1 MKKRVLLFAALTAV
15 IFIGCKKDENT
26 GTKNSDSLTK
36 TPYTTKTVA
45 QTKADIEQTGV
56 NVVDQMKNLNNTIGL
71 SASVNLLSLAT
82 NKKNPPAIVT
92 NTSAANI
99 LKALKSY
106 SQTKN
111 VKNIMGAM
119 RKTGSEPVSIVDQF
133 NKIVGVYDYNF
144 DTQSFDSVSS
154 STNVVINFPTTKD
167 GKTNDGIL
175 TVYVPQVKT
184 GPFTYG
190 SQTVTELPTL
200 ISFDIKANGETG
212 LSFQFTGT
220 YNDQGVPSNLTS
232 TLTVGTFVFKS
243 VLNYSTSTSDV
254 DFSIKNST
262 TTIIDI
268 GGGVNGNFDKN
279 NITNAYHYKY
289 DTAYS
294 YYDSYLQKEVYII
307 DTNKVVDP
315 DKILYNAN
323 AHFQLMNIKIAGQ
336 VDFKDLYTK
345 MNSIDQQYNNGSIT
359 EDAANTQRVAL
370 INNDM
375 VLVVVYADNNTMI
388 AKAEAYLKQTNDGTY
403 TSENIDFNMIFADK
417 SKNSL
422 DVYFQDGFDGLY
434 SEMNSF
440 IDDMNTKYGWSID
453 HVSPPSN
460 K

>member
-1 MKKRVLLFAALTAV
+1 MKKRFVLFAALTAV

-26 GTKNSDSLTK
+26 GTKNSDSLSN
-36 TPYTTKTVA
+36 TPYTTKTVP
-45 QTKADIEQTGV
+45 QTKNDIELTGE
-56 NVVDQMKNLNNTIGL
+56 NVVTQMKNLNNTIGL

-82 NKKNPPAIVT
+82 NKKNPPAVVT

-106 SQTKN
+106 RETKN
-111 VKNIMGAM
+111 VKNIMSAM
-119 RKTGSEPVSIVDQF
+119 RKTGSDPVSIIDQF

-220 YNDQGVPSNLTS
+220 YDDQGVPSNLTS
-232 TLTVGTFVFKS
+232 TLTIGTFVFKS
-243 VLNYSTSTSDV
+243 VLNYSTSASDV

-268 GGGVNGNFDKN
+268 GGGVNGNFDKT
-279 NITNAYHYKY
+279 NITNAYHNEL
-289 DTAYS
+289 DTS
-294 YYDSYLQKEVYII
+294 WYYDYNLQKEVYTI

-315 DKILYNAN
+315 DKILYKAN

-359 EDAANTQRVAL
+359 DDAANKQRVDL

-388 AKAEAYLKQTNDGTY
+388 AKAEAYMKETINYGDT
-403 TSENIDFNMIFADK
+403 TKNIDFNMIFADK

-422 DVYFQDGFDGLY
+422 DVYFQSGFTDLY
-434 SEMNSF
+434 SEMNTF
-440 IDDMNTKYGWSID
+440 IDELNTKYGWSISP
-453 HVSPPSN
+453 VTPPS